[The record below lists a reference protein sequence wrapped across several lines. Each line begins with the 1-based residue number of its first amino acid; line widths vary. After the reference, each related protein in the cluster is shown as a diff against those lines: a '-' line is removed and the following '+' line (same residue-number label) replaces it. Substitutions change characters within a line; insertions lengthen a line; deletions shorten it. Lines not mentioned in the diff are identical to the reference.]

1 MPPLQTQRINPR
13 TKRLEEMAQRFVSPG
28 GLREFYT
35 KAIAED
41 LAALEPP
48 PKLHRSWP
56 GIPPPARR
64 AFAWP
69 PGTGWRPAAG
79 STTSPRRPGSGASPR

>member
-13 TKRLEEMAQRFVSPG
+13 TKGLEEMAQRFVSPG

-41 LAALEPP
+41 LAALEAP
-48 PKLHRSWP
+48 PKLHH
-56 GIPPPARR
+56 
-64 AFAWP
+64 
-69 PGTGWRPAAG
+69 
-79 STTSPRRPGSGASPR
+79 